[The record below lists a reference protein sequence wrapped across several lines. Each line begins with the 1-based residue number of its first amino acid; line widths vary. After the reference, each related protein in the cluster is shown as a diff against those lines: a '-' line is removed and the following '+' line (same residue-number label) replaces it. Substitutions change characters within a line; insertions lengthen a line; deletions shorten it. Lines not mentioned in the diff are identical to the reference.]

1 MQRRTHLIER
11 VCGSLG
17 ARFAGFVPA
26 VREHSPLPA
35 VLEASHE
42 LLRLRADAVI
52 AVGGGSAIVTAR
64 ASSIPAAE
72 GADVRSLCTVS
83 DGKGGLKSPRLTAPK
98 LPQFVVPTT
107 PTTAMVKAGSA
118 ILEPQTGHRLALFDP
133 QTRARA
139 IFIDPEMLQSAPR
152 SLVVSASLNAYAM
165 SIEGLMS
172 RFGNPVADA
181 LLMHALRVLDEA
193 IDRSAVIDDLRMRED
208 LATGAILCGQGTD
221 LTGAG
226 ATTVLGH
233 AIGVRH
239 GVDNGIVNA
248 ILLPHVIRFNA
259 EEASPGIR
267 KIAASMSISGDDE
280 RLLLQEI
287 LVRTE
292 ELVGRLIGA
301 KRLRDIGVP
310 RESLRG
316 IAEASINDW
325 FLRNNPKPISTPVE
339 LSCLVERAW

>member
-11 VCGSLG
+11 VCGILG
-17 ARFAGFVPA
+17 GRFAGFVPA

-35 VLEASHE
+35 VLEATHE

-64 ASSIPAAE
+64 ASSILAAE
-72 GADVRSLCTVS
+72 GADIRDLCTVS

-118 ILEPQTGHRLALFDP
+118 VLEPQTAQRMALFDP
-133 QTRARA
+133 RTRARA

-152 SLVVSASLNAYAM
+152 SLVVSASLNAFAM

-172 RFGNPVADA
+172 RVGNPVADA

-193 IDRSAVIDDLRMRED
+193 IDRSAVNDELRMRED

-233 AIGVRH
+233 AIGVRYS
-239 GVDNGIVNA
+239 VDNGIVNA

-259 EEASPGIR
+259 EESSSSIR
-267 KIAASMSISGDDE
+267 KIAASMSMFCDDE
-280 RLLLQEI
+280 RLLLHKI
-287 LVRTE
+287 LDRTE
-292 ELVGRLIGA
+292 QLVGRLIGA
-301 KRLRDIGVP
+301 TRLRDIGVP
-310 RESLRG
+310 RESFQG

-325 FLRNNPKPISTPVE
+325 FLRNNPKPITTPAQ
-339 LSCLVERAW
+339 LSLLMERAW